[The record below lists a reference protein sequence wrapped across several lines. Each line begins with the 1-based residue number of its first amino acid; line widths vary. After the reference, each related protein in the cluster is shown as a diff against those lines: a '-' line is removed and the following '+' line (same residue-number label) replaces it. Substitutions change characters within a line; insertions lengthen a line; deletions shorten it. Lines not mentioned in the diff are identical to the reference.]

1 MIRYKINILFTYGYM
16 KKPALI
22 EVEKLIGLK
31 VEPYRTS
38 YSDKQCILYALGI
51 GFSIGTFM

>member
-1 MIRYKINILFTYGYM
+1 MKIPNGNIFTQNRYKLYMIRYYIQILFTHIYM

-22 EVEKLIGLK
+22 EVDKLIGMK

-38 YSDKQCILYALGI
+38 YSDK
-51 GFSIGTFM
+51 